1 MVFGSVALDSFS
13 VGEEEEKEPKRTKKV
28 IITITTYIYLYHI
41 TVTHTVFGCQQQAAS
56 RLYTLDKAR

>member
-13 VGEEEEKEPKRTKKV
+13 VGEEEKEKKRTKKV
-28 IITITTYIYLYHI
+28 IITITTYIYYIYHI